1 MKREK
6 TTFLKI
12 SVVTI
17 GIVVLVLC
25 IFLLPWLAENTAKQN
40 PSYAYLRYPILI
52 GIYIT
57 TIPFF
62 IALYQSLK
70 LLDHIATKSAF
81 SGVTVGALT
90 NIKYCAISI
99 IALYALGLIGLGVI
113 NVLHPSIAIIGVII
127 IFASWTIA
135 LFAAVLQEL
144 LANIIEI
151 KSEND
156 LTV

>member
-1 MKREK
+1 MKRKK
-6 TTFLKI
+6 TTFLKLSI
-12 SVVTI
+12 VMI
-17 GIVVLVLC
+17 GIVVLILC
-25 IFLLPWLAENTAKQN
+25 IFLLPWLAESTAKLN
-40 PSYAYLRYPILI
+40 PTYAYLKYPFLI

-81 SGVTVGALT
+81 SEVTVGALT

-99 IALYALGLIGLGVI
+99 IVLYALGLTGLGII
-113 NVLHPSIAIIGVII
+113 NVLHPSIAIIGVTI

-144 LANIIEI
+144 LNNIIEI